1 MLLYIFVFLLGL
13 YNNQVVET
21 IKSKFKTLKN
31 DTLSETDSEPDTD
44 IYQEIADKD
53 DENNEKSKILNFFK
67 NLK

>member
-31 DTLSETDSEPDTD
+31 DTLSET
-44 IYQEIADKD
+44 
-53 DENNEKSKILNFFK
+53 ILNQILIFIKKLQIKMMKIMK
-67 NLK
+67 NLKF